1 MRRNLLLLALLCAPL
16 GACATGY
23 ASDWFRDRPGI
34 INPQLLRFGLDLE
47 QSRCVGEKL
56 GRRLTRSQVGLL
68 QQRAAAVRPA
78 GGADAAPLS
87 LTNLRAVAAGMS
99 DPEVRM
105 ELDAS
110 VAACNVPATVRIAAA
125 SPSPAAGAGP
135 AAPSGNAPLTS
146 GGVPVDMT
154 PRTAPPPTTWLN
166 LGSAASGQSIAID
179 AMSIQQ
185 QGPGRTAWFRM
196 TDPESGAATG
206 NNYRLRIDCQAKT
219 VQPLALRQTDAAGA
233 QVSLR
238 EYTPEEAKAGPAES
252 GTVLEIAFLSLCT

>member
-23 ASDWFRDRPGI
+23 AADWFRDRPEI
-34 INPQLLRFGLDLE
+34 INPQLLRYGLDLE
-47 QSRCVGEKL
+47 QSRCVSERL

-68 QQRAAAVRPA
+68 QQRAAAVQPA
-78 GGADAAPLS
+78 GSNAAPLT
-87 LTNLRAVAAGMS
+87 LTNLRAIASGMK
-99 DPEVRM
+99 DRVVRL

-110 VAACNVPATVRIAAA
+110 VAACNVPATPTLAAT
-125 SPSPAAGAGP
+125 
-135 AAPSGNAPLTS
+135 AAPSGPSAVARSGSVPLTS

-154 PRTAPPPTTWLN
+154 PRSATLPTTWLN
-166 LGSAASGQSIAID
+166 LGSAESGQAIAID
-179 AMSIQQ
+179 AASIQQ
-185 QGPGRTAWFRM
+185 EGAGRTAWFRM
-196 TDPESGAATG
+196 TDPESGAPTT

-219 VQPLALRQTDAAGA
+219 VQPLALRQTNAAGA

-252 GTVLEIAFLSLCT
+252 GTVLEIAYLSLCT